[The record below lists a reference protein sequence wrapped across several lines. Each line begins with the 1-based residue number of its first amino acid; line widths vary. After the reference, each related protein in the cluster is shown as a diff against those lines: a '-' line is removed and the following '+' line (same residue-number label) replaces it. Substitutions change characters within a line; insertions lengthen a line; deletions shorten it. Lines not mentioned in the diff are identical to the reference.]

1 MLEDV
6 ITGKKLFKRLPQAD
20 ERGRIAGGQRNV
32 EATFIAE
39 RSARASAKN
48 QGTIDERIAQE
59 NALEEY
65 AQANGIWIEDYLSE
79 YGEYLDHGAEN
90 TVYWDENNPTI
101 VTKINDLALHETPL
115 EFFDRI
121 SIHNNLFPQAPYTV
135 IGFTRKNGV
144 FSVIIQQPFIIAERG
159 LEYEEVAAYMKQL
172 GFEDMGKTYVN
183 DTYIIDDLH
192 PGNIL
197 KTPQGN
203 IIVIDDVA
211 CLNTEDEDFDGCQ
224 QYGELF

>member
-1 MLEDV
+1 M
-6 ITGKKLFKRLPQAD
+6 
-20 ERGRIAGGQRNV
+20 
-32 EATFIAE
+32 
-39 RSARASAKN
+39 
-48 QGTIDERIAQE
+48 
-59 NALEEY
+59 
-65 AQANGIWIEDYLSE
+65 
-79 YGEYLDHGAEN
+79 
-90 TVYWDENNPTI
+90 
-101 VTKINDLALHETPL
+101 HETPL